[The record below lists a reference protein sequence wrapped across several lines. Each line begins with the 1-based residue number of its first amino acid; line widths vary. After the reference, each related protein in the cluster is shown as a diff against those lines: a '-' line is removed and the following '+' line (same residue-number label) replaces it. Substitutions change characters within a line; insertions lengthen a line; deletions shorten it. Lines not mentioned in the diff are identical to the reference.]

1 MKSSDR
7 VSAST
12 RYHDLH
18 TNDAAFRSRRVLR
31 NWSTFS
37 STFSSTW
44 SGYGAWNS
52 MELGPGPA
60 TGPVTPL
67 QFRVLL
73 DDSAMSAPRRSNG
86 GERSSSS
93 DISVRSFLML
103 GESLSLFLLSDL
115 GFDNK
120 RLILI
125 KLDRELLVAWRGR
138 ERERESEF
146 GDPGTE
152 SVATVSL
159 FLFQFLYHF
168 YI

>member
-1 MKSSDR
+1 
-7 VSAST
+7 
-12 RYHDLH
+12 
-18 TNDAAFRSRRVLR
+18 
-31 NWSTFS
+31 
-37 STFSSTW
+37 
-44 SGYGAWNS
+44 
-52 MELGPGPA
+52 
-60 TGPVTPL
+60 
-67 QFRVLL
+67 
-73 DDSAMSAPRRSNG
+73 
-86 GERSSSS
+86 
-93 DISVRSFLML
+93 ML